1 MLLRSQDIYL
11 KKNDFFKGKII
22 LLYGENE
29 DLSKYY
35 SLILSEKFKEKNKII
50 KTFFEEDILKNPDH
64 IIAEYNNGN
73 LFGDKIISIIKNC
86 SDKILD
92 VLSQISISINEEVII
107 LNSGLLQKTSKLRKF
122 AENNPNTISI
132 PCYQENLIDIKRFL
146 LNELQQK
153 KISLSN
159 EQIDHIIHYSSLRR
173 SKITEIID
181 KLSLID
187 KGQKIDKV
195 ILEDV
200 CCEQDLQKNEEIID
214 ILLSKNQKN
223 INEFISN
230 MSNYDKNYIEIIIF
244 LRNLIIKILNIYNH
258 DSKMSLDEK
267 IEKYKPAIFWKE
279 KDRIKSILKIWNIKD
294 LQKLFNNLNCLEKEI
309 KLSNI
314 NQDIQFYYFLTEN
327 LSKRS
332 F

>member
-29 DLSKYY
+29 DLIKYY

-244 LRNLIIKILNIYNH
+244 LRNLIIKILNIYSH

-267 IEKYKPAIFWKE
+267 IEKHKPTIFWKE
-279 KDRIKSILKIWNIKD
+279 KERIKSILKIWNIKD
-294 LQKLFNNLNCLEKEI
+294 LQKLFNNLNSLEKEI

>member
-122 AENNPNTISI
+122 AESSPNTICI

-159 EQIDHIIHYSSLRR
+159 VQIDHIIHYSSLRR

-244 LRNLIIKILNIYNH
+244 LRNLIIKILNIYSH
-258 DSKMSLDEK
+258 DYKMSLDEK

-294 LQKLFNNLNCLEKEI
+294 LQKLFNNLNSLEKEI

>member
-29 DLSKYY
+29 DLIKYY
-35 SLILSEKFKEKNKII
+35 SLILSEKFKQKNKII

-64 IIAEYNNGN
+64 IITEYNNGS

-92 VLSQISISINEEVII
+92 VLSQISISINEDVII

-122 AENNPNTISI
+122 AESSPNTICI

-159 EQIDHIIHYSSLRR
+159 VQIDHIIHYSSLRR

-244 LRNLIIKILNIYNH
+244 LRNLIIKILNIYSH

-267 IEKYKPAIFWKE
+267 IEKHKPTIFWKE
-279 KDRIKSILKIWNIKD
+279 KERIKSILKIWNIKD
-294 LQKLFNNLNCLEKEI
+294 LQKLFNNLNSLEKEI

>member
-1 MLLRSQDIYL
+1 
-11 KKNDFFKGKII
+11 
-22 LLYGENE
+22 LYGENE
-29 DLSKYY
+29 DLIKYY

-64 IIAEYNNGN
+64 IITEYNNGS

-92 VLSQISISINEEVII
+92 VLNQISLSIDEEIII

-122 AENNPNTISI
+122 AESNPNTMCI

-153 KISLSN
+153 KINLSN

-214 ILLSKNQKN
+214 ILLSKNQQN

-244 LRNLIIKILNIYNH
+244 LRNLIIKILNIYSH

-267 IEKYKPAIFWKE
+267 IEKYKPIIFWKE
-279 KDRIKSILKIWNIKD
+279 KERIKNILKIWNIKD
-294 LQKLFNNLNCLEKEI
+294 LQKLFNNLNYLEKEI

-327 LSKRS
+327 LSKKS

>member
-29 DLSKYY
+29 DLIKYY

-181 KLSLID
+181 KLSLINKD
-187 KGQKIDKV
+187 QKIDKK
-195 ILEDV
+195 ILEEI
-200 CCEQDLQKNEEIID
+200 CSEQDLQKNEEIID
-214 ILLSKNQKN
+214 ILLSKNKKN

-244 LRNLIIKILNIYNH
+244 LRNLIIKILNIYSH

-267 IEKYKPAIFWKE
+267 IEKHKPTIFWKE
-279 KDRIKSILKIWNIKD
+279 KERIKSILKIWNIKD
-294 LQKLFNNLNCLEKEI
+294 LQKLFNNLNSLEKEI

>member
-29 DLSKYY
+29 DLIKYY

-92 VLSQISISINEEVII
+92 VLSQISISINEDVII

-122 AENNPNTISI
+122 AESSPNTICI

-244 LRNLIIKILNIYNH
+244 LRNLIIKILNIYSH
-258 DSKMSLDEK
+258 DYKMSLDEK

>member
-64 IIAEYNNGN
+64 IIAEYNNGS

-122 AENNPNTISI
+122 AESSPNTICI

-244 LRNLIIKILNIYNH
+244 LRNLIIKILNIYSH
-258 DSKMSLDEK
+258 DYKMSLDEK